1 MANPQRGG
9 AFLRC
14 GGKFGIMY
22 GMDEL
27 DPKTPPNNAEAERA
41 VLGSILMDTTERGD
55 DRVMDLCLSGQ
66 IVPETFFDPR
76 NRAVFSAMLDLNR
89 RGKPLDALSLIE
101 RMRTD
106 GNLEAVGGV
115 AYIQSLIDQSP
126 TTAHA
131 EHHIGIIRAKHL
143 RRMMIDRATKVVGDC
158 FDEKNHPDPAAV
170 LGDAERS
177 FLEIGAQDSGTMP
190 WAAAVSRSFDR
201 LNEMFKSDGTTFEG
215 LSTGLTHLDE
225 KLQGLKPAEMIVI
238 AARPS
243 VGKTSLAMNIAE
255 SCALGLDMNNVPVK
269 CDGGK
274 RHPVMIFSLEMP
286 VEALTKRMVAG
297 RAQIDTWRLNR
308 NLCTKAEKQMLTQNL
323 FQAVGDLRDAPIYVD
338 DAAGLDVMDL
348 RARARR
354 AKKAHGIELI
364 VIDYL
369 QLCTC
374 REAARQASRQI
385 EVSMISQQI
394 KAMAKELKIPV
405 IVLSQLSR
413 ANEQRGDKYE
423 RPKLSDLR
431 DSGAIEQDADVVFLL
446 RRPSRTPSD
455 PRAAD
460 ETLAIIDVAK
470 NRNGETGEVEVNFF
484 REFTRFGDREK
495 VASGIENMQTSEP
508 PPTGP
513 EFVDDPRL

>member
-1 MANPQRGG
+1 MED
-9 AFLRC
+9 L
-14 GGKFGIMY
+14 
-22 GMDEL
+22 
-27 DPKTPPNNAEAERA
+27 KTPPSNPEAERA
-41 VLGSILMDTTERGD
+41 VLGSILLDTTVMGE
-55 DRVMDLCLSGQ
+55 DRVMDVCLTSGLS
-66 IVPETFFDPR
+66 PDSFFDPR
-76 NRAVFSAMLDLNR
+76 NRAIYSELQLLNR
-89 RGKPLDALSLIE
+89 LGKPIDALMLVESL
-101 RMRTD
+101 RSGGR
-106 GNLEAVGGV
+106 LEGVGGA
-115 AYIQSLIDQSP
+115 AYIQSLIDQTP

-131 EHHIGIIRAKHL
+131 EHYVNIVLSKSL
-143 RRMMIDRATKVVGDC
+143 RRKMIDRASKIVEKC
-158 FDEKNHPDPAAV
+158 YDEGEWPDPRAV
-170 LGDAERS
+170 LGEAEKS
-177 FLEIGAQDSGTMP
+177 FLEIGDGGDGTMP
-190 WAAAVSRSFDR
+190 WGDAVQNSFERIAA
-201 LNEMFKSDGTTFEG
+201 MFKSKGTTFEG

-225 KLQGLKPAEMIVI
+225 KLQGLKNSEMIVI

-269 CDGGK
+269 SDGGK

-286 VEALTKRMVAG
+286 VEALTRRMVAG
-297 RAQIDTWRLNR
+297 RARINMWRLNR
-308 NLCTKAEKQMLTQNL
+308 NFCAKSEKDLLMQNL
-323 FQAVGDLRDAPIYVD
+323 FVAADDLKEAPIYVD
-338 DAAGLDVMDL
+338 DAAGLDIMDL

-374 REAARQASRQI
+374 REAARQANRQI

-413 ANEQRGDKYE
+413 ANEQRNDKFE

-455 PRAAD
+455 PDSKD

-470 NRNGETGEVEVNFF
+470 NRNGETGEVRVNFF
-484 REFTRFGDREK
+484 REYTRFGDREIER
-495 VASGIENMQTSEP
+495 SGDAPSTTTEP
-508 PPTGP
+508 PPEHIETY
-513 EFVDDPRL
+513 VQDPLA